1 MKELLKKASL
11 TVATACLVAGGL
23 VSVGWAGSGES
34 DFRGPQVLAA
44 PGNSAE
50 KIEKQ
55 EPMPDDLEIN
65 GHKYKRVRVIHQ
77 DLLAPCMGGVGP
89 HCPF

>member
-1 MKELLKKASL
+1 MKKLLKKASL

-65 GHKYKRVRVIHQ
+65 GQRYQKASGRCYC
-77 DLLAPCMGGVGP
+77 AEGP
-89 HCPF
+89 QCPDHCYNW